1 MAMSAASLAS
11 EGSTASPCSWQAC
24 VTLGSQ
30 QCAASSVP
38 APKCRLTAW
47 PGQTCFPQ
55 AQQAG
60 LPSLEPHSTRKQN
73 LASRSM
79 ASICPT
85 AHTCPHHKT
94 KNVEDNNL
102 FKCFKCLFTQ
112 RQGLHCVTMT
122 GLELTELCLLLFPK
136 C

>member
-1 MAMSAASLAS
+1 MSAASLAS

-38 APKCRLTAW
+38 APKCRLT
-47 PGQTCFPQ
+47 GT
-55 AQQAG
+55 AG
-60 LPSLEPHSTRKQN
+60 ANMLPPSP
-73 LASRSM
+73 ASRTSIPR
-79 ASICPT
+79 AAQYKKTESCKSVYGLHICPT

-94 KNVEDNNL
+94 KNVGDNNL
-102 FKCFKCLFTQ
+102 FKCLFTQ
-112 RQGLHCVTMT
+112 RQGLHCVTMA
-122 GLELTELCLLLFPK
+122 GLELTELCLLLFPE